1 MHMLPWGLNAELDRC
16 SFFFDSPSGKGL
28 LWMACL
34 EGKVTG
40 TSELLQLQATVVS
53 LHWRLPRFRMLELH
67 ACKHL
72 QGTGCSIDVWH
83 SDSLC
88 AVVHWQNAWLLEQY
102 WEETFELYLHRMK
115 PGARKRIVLQGS
127 WGSMWFY
134 SQSLRSYWED
144 ELAKYLAMKER
155 GGLLPNVSQYGL
167 LAAFFQMHTCSL
179 TW

>member
-1 MHMLPWGLNAELDRC
+1 
-16 SFFFDSPSGKGL
+16 
-28 LWMACL
+28 
-34 EGKVTG
+34 
-40 TSELLQLQATVVS
+40 
-53 LHWRLPRFRMLELH
+53 
-67 ACKHL
+67 
-72 QGTGCSIDVWH
+72 
-83 SDSLC
+83 
-88 AVVHWQNAWLLEQY
+88 
-102 WEETFELYLHRMK
+102 MK